1 MKTFYLLF
9 ILFSISG
16 FSQSS
21 YSNPYTP
28 PLKVEVT
35 VKKDPYNYSN
45 AGTSFTNSYNQA
57 RQAAAASRVADAQ
70 EELVRIQNSRLEQEY
85 AEKARLQE
93 LEKKRIEEE
102 RRIQEEKNPNSIL
115 NKFKNANVNRE
126 NEELKNKLKQME
138 LALAEKEK
146 VESERLEK
154 EKIES
159 ERLEKEKAQKNKNL
173 KAVKNKK

>member
-126 NEELKNKLKQME
+126 NEELKNKLKQIE
-138 LALAEKEK
+138 LALAEN
-146 VESERLEK
+146 ERLEK
-154 EKIES
+154 EKVES
-159 ERLEKEKAQKNKNL
+159 ERLEKEKAQKNKNV
-173 KAVKNKK
+173 KAIKNKK